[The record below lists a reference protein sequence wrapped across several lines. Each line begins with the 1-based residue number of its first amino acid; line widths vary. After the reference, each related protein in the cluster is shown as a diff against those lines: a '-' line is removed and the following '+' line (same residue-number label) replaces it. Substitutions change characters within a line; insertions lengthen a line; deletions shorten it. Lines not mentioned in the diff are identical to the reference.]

1 MNNIFSGKRK
11 WILAAA
17 VIIAVVLAGF
27 LLLRRGSDSTG
38 TAYVDTVANITG
50 RSSELGIAN
59 RFAGVVESQETW
71 SVNKNSDVE
80 VEEIY
85 VHVGQEVEEGEILF
99 KYDISKYEEDLE
111 EAEIELERMQNDYTS
126 TQETLTQLQK
136 EKQKASSS
144 EQGNYTIQIKEQE
157 LALKDK
163 ELDIKLKQAEY
174 DKLQNSI
181 DTAEVTS
188 GISGVVKSIN
198 DGSSNAEEGEDSGFI
213 TVMKV
218 GDYRVKGTVSEQNI
232 GEVAPNAKVIIY
244 SRVNDDSWK
253 GTIKSIDT
261 ENPESTSNNFFS
273 SGNSNKGSRYPFY
286 VELDSSDGL
295 ILGQHVYIQL
305 ELEDTNKDIK
315 GIWVEEY
322 LVDQSDPEH
331 PFVWKDVNGRLRKQN
346 VTLGDYKE
354 EIGQIQILDGLTLT
368 DSVAIP
374 EESLREGMHT
384 APMDE
389 KPEEETEETDG
400 EMSSDGEE
408 MEENME
414 EEMEEEMRGAEERM
428 REKAG
433 GGLEEEEDFEQES
446 EYEEEDE
453 EE

>member
-1 MNNIFSGKRK
+1 MNNILSGKRK

-17 VIIAVVLAGF
+17 VIIAAVLAGF
-27 LLLRRGSDSTG
+27 VFFRRGSDSTG

-85 VHVGQEVEEGEILF
+85 VHTGQVVEEGEVLF
-99 KYDISKYEEDLE
+99 KYDISKFEEELE

-126 TQETLTQLQK
+126 TQETLEQLQK

-174 DKLQNSI
+174 DKLQNNI
-181 DTAEVTS
+181 ETAEVTS

-198 DGSSNAEEGEDSGFI
+198 DGSSNTEEGEESGFI

-232 GEVAPNAKVIIY
+232 GEVVPNAKVIVY

-253 GTIKSIDT
+253 GAIKSIDT
-261 ENPESTSNNFFS
+261 ENPESTTNNFFS
-273 SGNSNKGSRYPFY
+273 SGSSNKGSRYPFY

-295 ILGQHVYIQL
+295 ILGQHVYIQI
-305 ELEDTNKDIK
+305 EQEDTNKDIK

-354 EIGQIQILDGLTLT
+354 EIGQIQILDGLALT

-389 KPEEETEETDG
+389 KPEEETEETDA
-400 EMSSDGEE
+400 EMSSDEE
-408 MEENME
+408 A
-414 EEMEEEMRGAEERM
+414 MEEEMREAEEHM
-428 REKAG
+428 RETAG
-433 GGLEEEEDFEQES
+433 DELEEEEDFEQES
-446 EYEEEDE
+446 EFEEEDE

>member
-17 VIIAVVLAGF
+17 VIIIAVVLAGF
-27 LLLRRGSDSTG
+27 LFLRRGSDSAG

-59 RFAGVVESQETW
+59 RFAGIVESQETW

-85 VHVGQEVEEGEILF
+85 VHTGQVVEEGEILF

-111 EAEIELERMQNDYTS
+111 EAGIELERMQNDYTS

-174 DKLQNSI
+174 DKLQNNI
-181 DTAEVTS
+181 ENAEVTS

-198 DGSSNAEEGEDSGFI
+198 DGSSNSEEGEDSGFI

-232 GEVAPNAKVIIY
+232 GEIAPNSKVIIC

-261 ENPESTSNNFFS
+261 ENPESTTNNFFS

-286 VELDSSDGL
+286 VELESSDGL

-305 ELEDTNKDIK
+305 EQEDTNKDIK

-354 EIGQIQILDGLTLT
+354 EIGQIQILDGLSLT

-374 EESLREGMHT
+374 EESLKEGMHT

-389 KPEEETEETDG
+389 KPEEETDV
-400 EMSSDGEE
+400 EMSSDENDMEE
-408 MEENME
+408 DMEENTE
-414 EEMEEEMRGAEERM
+414 EEQSAEERI

-433 GGLEEEEDFEQES
+433 GGFEEEEDFGQES
-446 EYEEEDE
+446 EFEEEDE

>member
-1 MNNIFSGKRK
+1 MNNILSGKRK

-17 VIIAVVLAGF
+17 VIIAAVLAGF
-27 LLLRRGSDSTG
+27 LFFRRGSDSTG

-85 VHVGQEVEEGEILF
+85 VHTGQVVEEGEVLF
-99 KYDISKYEEDLE
+99 KYDISKFEEELE
-111 EAEIELERMQNDYTS
+111 EAKIELERMQNDYTS
-126 TQETLTQLQK
+126 TQETLEQLQK

-174 DKLQNSI
+174 DKLQNNI
-181 DTAEVTS
+181 ETAEVTS

-198 DGSSNAEEGEDSGFI
+198 DGSSNTEEGEESGFI

-232 GEVAPNAKVIIY
+232 GEVVPNAKVIVY

-253 GTIKSIDT
+253 GAIKSIDT
-261 ENPESTSNNFFS
+261 ENPESTTNNFFS
-273 SGNSNKGSRYPFY
+273 SGSSNKGSRYPFY

-295 ILGQHVYIQL
+295 ILGQHVYIQI
-305 ELEDTNKDIK
+305 EQEDTNKDIK

-354 EIGQIQILDGLTLT
+354 EIGQIQILDGLALT

-389 KPEEETEETDG
+389 KPEEETEETDA
-400 EMSSDGEE
+400 EMSSDEE
-408 MEENME
+408 AK
-414 EEMEEEMRGAEERM
+414 EEEMREAEEHM
-428 REKAG
+428 RETAG
-433 GGLEEEEDFEQES
+433 DELEEEEDFEQES
-446 EYEEEDE
+446 EFEEEDE

>member
-1 MNNIFSGKRK
+1 MNNILSGKRK

-17 VIIAVVLAGF
+17 VIIAAVLAGF
-27 LLLRRGSDSTG
+27 LFFRRGSDSTG

-85 VHVGQEVEEGEILF
+85 VHTGQVVEEGEVLF
-99 KYDISKYEEDLE
+99 KYDISKFEEELE

-126 TQETLTQLQK
+126 TQETLEQLQK

-174 DKLQNSI
+174 DKLQNNI
-181 DTAEVTS
+181 ETAEVTS

-198 DGSSNAEEGEDSGFI
+198 DGSSNTEEGEESGFI

-232 GEVAPNAKVIIY
+232 GEVVPNAKVIVY

-253 GTIKSIDT
+253 GAIKSIDT
-261 ENPESTSNNFFS
+261 ENPESTTNNFFS
-273 SGNSNKGSRYPFY
+273 SGSSNKGSRYPFY

-295 ILGQHVYIQL
+295 ILGQHVYIQI
-305 ELEDTNKDIK
+305 EQEDTNKDIK

-354 EIGQIQILDGLTLT
+354 EIGQIQILDGLALT

-389 KPEEETEETDG
+389 KPEEETEETDA
-400 EMSSDGEE
+400 EMSSDEE
-408 MEENME
+408 AK
-414 EEMEEEMRGAEERM
+414 EEEMREAEEHM
-428 REKAG
+428 RETAG
-433 GGLEEEEDFEQES
+433 DELEEEEDFEQES
-446 EYEEEDE
+446 EFEEEDE